1 MDNVMPFSKLKLC
14 GAFQEYVQRRH
25 TSKDKLMMSWLR
37 LLATNLH
44 VIDNHEKNGS
54 ITNGTWDKSDSLWL
68 LVHLGYM
75 YR

>member
-1 MDNVMPFSKLKLC
+1 MDNVMPFSELKLC

-25 TSKDKLMMSWLR
+25 TSKDKLMMPWLR

-44 VIDNHEKNGS
+44 VIDTHEKNDS
-54 ITNGTWDKSDSLWL
+54 TINGTCDKSGSLWL
-68 LVHLGYM
+68 LVHLCYM